1 MPGYLQGYGSTAN
14 VMPGSA
20 QVRRRACLFRLDG
33 VEYAH
38 LNGRETMDDR
48 LHHVMSVRT
57 KDGRLPC
64 SHAFVIARDLGIN
77 PLKVGLAAN
86 EAGVRISRCQLG
98 LFGYGPKAEGKHKI
112 VHAMEEVPERLA
124 ARLRAE
130 AKGEKLTC
138 RAVWRVADGLGFQRL
153 EASSAV
159 EAMGLKVS
167 RCQLGCFPR
176 PWEG

>member
-1 MPGYLQGYGSTAN
+1 MDEGIHQAILEQ
-14 VMPGSA
+14 
-20 QVRRRACLFRLDG
+20 LEDG
-33 VEYAH
+33 
-38 LNGRETMDDR
+38 
-48 LHHVMSVRT
+48 
-57 KDGRLPC
+57 KLPC
-64 SHAFVIARDLGIN
+64 NRAFAIASQLDVD
-77 PLKVGLAAN
+77 PLSVGMVAN
-86 EAGVRISRCQLG
+86 EADIRIARCQLG

-112 VHAMEEVPERLA
+112 VHPMDKVPERLA

-130 AKGEKLTC
+130 AESLSKSPAADKGITC
-138 RAVWRVADGLGFQRL
+138 TAIWRAADGLGYRRI